1 MRKNFHI
8 KKLYGYLLKTY
19 IPLFLMTFA
28 ICLFLV
34 LMQFLWKYVEDMVG
48 KGLELSVIG
57 EMFLYAALQLIPM
70 ALPLSILLASLM
82 MFGNLGENLELLA
95 IKSAGI
101 SLTKSMIPLI
111 VLIVL
116 ISIGTFFFQNNAMPK
131 IQPKFYSLLI
141 SIRQKSPE
149 LDIPEGVFYKEIQ
162 GYNLYVG
169 KKNRETGMLYDVSI
183 YDISSGFQNMAVIIC
198 DSAEM
203 RMSEDKL
210 SLIFTMHSGQQFQNF
225 IEGAESINSSSEFIP
240 YARESFVSKIMTIS
254 YDDNFNRMEES
265 VLQENESS
273 NYVAKNMTQLKVS
286 IDSMEQF
293 IDSINI
299 SDRKIMKQYTYLSFR
314 NSYPQDKKDSI
325 IQKANTSFAK
335 LKMDSIFAS
344 KNIRVQTSIL
354 QSAYSKADNNGND
367 YLFRS
372 MSKTTTQRNIN
383 RQWIEWHRKFTIP
396 FACLIFFFIGAP
408 LGSIVRKGGLGTPI
422 VISVIL
428 FIIYYILDN
437 IGYKMARD
445 GVWEHWIG
453 MWFSSMILLPLGIF
467 LTYKAMNDSVI
478 LSTDTYVSFF
488 KKLFFIRE
496 RRNYT
501 VKEVVIEEPN
511 YFEIKK
517 LTGELTQEVS
527 VHLHKYEKIGYKT
540 YWMDNGYDE
549 SLISI
554 KTNME
559 NILNQLSNSR
569 KSFIIEKA
577 KEYPIFIKYVRPF
590 KAGSIPTKMLM
601 YAFPIGIVIKLLSL
615 PFEKRINRDL
625 NTILKLNEE
634 LTEIMNNQQNNIAV

>member
-8 KKLYGYLLKTY
+8 KRLYGYLLKTY

-34 LMQFLWKYVEDMVG
+34 LMQFLWKYVEDMIG
-48 KGLELSVIG
+48 KGLGLNVLG

-101 SLTKSMIPLI
+101 SLIKAMAPLI

-149 LDIPEGVFYKEIQ
+149 LDVPEGVFYKEIE
-162 GYNLYVG
+162 GYNLYVD
-169 KKNRETGMLYDVSI
+169 KKNRETGMLYGVSI

-210 SLIFTMHSGQQFQNF
+210 SLIFTMHSGQQFRNF
-225 IEGAESINSSSEFIP
+225 TEGTESVNTSSEFIP
-240 YARESFVSKIMTIS
+240 YARESFVTKTMTIP

-265 VLQENESS
+265 VLQESESS
-273 NYVAKNMTQLKVS
+273 SYVAKNITQLKTS
-286 IDSMEQF
+286 IDSLEQF
-293 IDSINI
+293 IDSVNI
-299 SDRKIMKQYTYLSFR
+299 SDRKIMKNYTYLSFR
-314 NSYPQDKKDSI
+314 NSYPQNARDSLVQLGSTI
-325 IQKANTSFAK
+325 IKPN
-335 LKMDSIFAS
+335 MDSVFAS
-344 KNIRVQTSIL
+344 KEIQIQSSIL
-354 QSAYSKADNNGND
+354 QSAYSKAENNGND

-372 MSKTTTQRNIN
+372 MSKTNTQRNIN

-396 FACLIFFFIGAP
+396 FACLVFFFIGAP

-437 IGYKMARD
+437 VGYKMARD
-445 GVWEHWIG
+445 GVWDHWIG
-453 MWFSSMILLPLGIF
+453 MWFSASVLLPLGIF
-467 LTYKAMNDSVI
+467 LTYKAMTDSVI
-478 LSTDTYVSFF
+478 MSTDTYVSFF
-488 KKLFFIRE
+488 RKLFFIRE
-496 RRNYT
+496 KRNYT
-501 VKEVVIEEPN
+501 IKDVVIEEPN

-517 LTGELTQEVS
+517 STDELTQEVS
-527 VHLHKYEKIGYKT
+527 AHLQQYGKLAYKT
-540 YWMDNGYDE
+540 YWMDSRYDE
-549 SLISI
+549 SLTSI
-554 KTNME
+554 KNNSE

-569 KSFIIEKA
+569 KPVIIEKA
-577 KEYPIFIKYVRPF
+577 KEYPVLIKYVRPF
-590 KAGSIPTKMLM
+590 NAGSALAKAVM
-601 YAFPIGIVIKLLSL
+601 YIFPIGIVLKLISL

-625 NTILKLNEE
+625 NAILKLNEE
-634 LTEIMNNQQNNIAV
+634 LTEIMNNQQRKIAV

>member
-1 MRKNFHI
+1 MRTNFHI
-8 KKLYGYLLKTY
+8 KRLYGYLLKTY

-34 LMQFLWKYVEDMVG
+34 LMQFLWKYVEDMIG
-48 KGLELSVIG
+48 KGLGLNVLG

-101 SLTKSMIPLI
+101 SLIKAMAPLI

-149 LDIPEGVFYKEIQ
+149 LDVPEGVFYKEIE
-162 GYNLYVG
+162 GYNLYVD
-169 KKNRETGMLYDVSI
+169 KKNRETGMLYGVSI

-210 SLIFTMHSGQQFQNF
+210 SLIFTMHSGQQFRNF
-225 IEGAESINSSSEFIP
+225 TEGTESVNTSSEFIP
-240 YARESFVSKIMTIS
+240 YARESFVTKTMTIP

-265 VLQENESS
+265 VLQESESS
-273 NYVAKNMTQLKVS
+273 SYVAKNITQLKTS
-286 IDSMEQF
+286 IDSLEQF
-293 IDSINI
+293 IDSVNI
-299 SDRKIMKQYTYLSFR
+299 SDRKIMKNYTYLSFR
-314 NSYPQDKKDSI
+314 NSYPQNARDSLVQLGSTMI
-325 IQKANTSFAK
+325 KPN
-335 LKMDSIFAS
+335 MDSVFAS
-344 KNIRVQTSIL
+344 KEIQIQSSIL
-354 QSAYSKADNNGND
+354 QSAYSKAENNGND

-372 MSKTTTQRNIN
+372 MSKTNTQRNIN

-396 FACLIFFFIGAP
+396 FACLVFFFIGAP

-437 IGYKMARD
+437 VGYKMARD
-445 GVWEHWIG
+445 GVWDHWIG
-453 MWFSSMILLPLGIF
+453 MWFSASVLLPLGIF
-467 LTYKAMNDSVI
+467 LTYKAMTDSVI
-478 LSTDTYVSFF
+478 MSTDTYVSFF
-488 KKLFFIRE
+488 RKLFFIRE
-496 RRNYT
+496 KRNYT
-501 VKEVVIEEPN
+501 IKDVVIEEPN

-517 LTGELTQEVS
+517 STDELTQEVS
-527 VHLHKYEKIGYKT
+527 AHLQRYGKLAYKT
-540 YWMDNGYDE
+540 YWMDSGYDE
-549 SLISI
+549 SLTSI
-554 KTNME
+554 KNNTE
-559 NILNQLSNSR
+559 SILNQLSNSR
-569 KSFIIEKA
+569 KPVIIEKA
-577 KEYPIFIKYVRPF
+577 KEYPVLIKYVRPF
-590 KAGSIPTKMLM
+590 SAGSALAKAVM
-601 YAFPIGIVIKLLSL
+601 YIFPIGIVLKMISL

-625 NTILKLNEE
+625 NAILKLNEE
-634 LTEIMNNQQNNIAV
+634 LTEIMNNQQRKIAV

>member
-1 MRKNFHI
+1 MRTNFHI
-8 KKLYGYLLKTY
+8 KRLYGYLLKTY

-34 LMQFLWKYVEDMVG
+34 LMQFLWKYVEDMIG
-48 KGLELSVIG
+48 KGLGLNVLG

-101 SLTKSMIPLI
+101 SLIKAMAPLI

-149 LDIPEGVFYKEIQ
+149 LDVPEGVFYKEIE
-162 GYNLYVG
+162 GYNLYVD
-169 KKNRETGMLYDVSI
+169 KKNRETGMLYGVSI

-210 SLIFTMHSGQQFQNF
+210 SLIFTMHSGQQFRNF
-225 IEGAESINSSSEFIP
+225 TEGTESVNTSSEFIP
-240 YARESFVSKIMTIS
+240 YARESFVTKTMTIP

-265 VLQENESS
+265 VLQESESS
-273 NYVAKNMTQLKVS
+273 SYVAKNITQLKTS
-286 IDSMEQF
+286 IDSLEQF
-293 IDSINI
+293 IDSVNI
-299 SDRKIMKQYTYLSFR
+299 SDRKIMKNYTYLSFR
-314 NSYPQDKKDSI
+314 NSYPQNARDSLVQLGSTI
-325 IQKANTSFAK
+325 IKPN
-335 LKMDSIFAS
+335 MDSVFAS
-344 KNIRVQTSIL
+344 KEIQIQSSIL
-354 QSAYSKADNNGND
+354 QSAYSKAENNGND

-372 MSKTTTQRNIN
+372 MSKTNTQRNIN

-396 FACLIFFFIGAP
+396 FACLVFFFIGAP

-437 IGYKMARD
+437 VGYKMARD
-445 GVWEHWIG
+445 GVWDHWIG
-453 MWFSSMILLPLGIF
+453 MWFSASVLLPLGIF
-467 LTYKAMNDSVI
+467 LTYKAMTDSVI
-478 LSTDTYVSFF
+478 MSTDTYVSFF
-488 KKLFFIRE
+488 RKLFFIRE
-496 RRNYT
+496 KRNYT
-501 VKEVVIEEPN
+501 IKDVVIEEPN

-517 LTGELTQEVS
+517 STDELTQEVS
-527 VHLHKYEKIGYKT
+527 AHLQRYGKLAYKT
-540 YWMDNGYDE
+540 YWMDSGYDE
-549 SLISI
+549 SLTSI
-554 KTNME
+554 KNNTE
-559 NILNQLSNSR
+559 SILNQLSNSR
-569 KSFIIEKA
+569 KPVIIEKA
-577 KEYPIFIKYVRPF
+577 KEYPVLIKYVRPF
-590 KAGSIPTKMLM
+590 NAGSALAKAVM
-601 YAFPIGIVIKLLSL
+601 YIFPIGIVLKLISL

-625 NTILKLNEE
+625 NALLKLNEE
-634 LTEIMNNQQNNIAV
+634 LTEIMNNQQRKIAV

>member
-19 IPLFLMTFA
+19 IPLFLMTFV

-48 KGLELSVIG
+48 KGLGLNVIG

-101 SLTKSMIPLI
+101 SLIRAMVPLI

-149 LDIPEGVFYKEIQ
+149 LDVPEGVFYKEIG
-162 GYNLYVG
+162 GYNLYVD
-169 KKNRETGMLYDVSI
+169 KKNRKTGMLYGVSI
-183 YDISSGFQNMAVIIC
+183 YDVSSGFQNMAVIIC

-203 RMSEDKL
+203 RMSQDKL
-210 SLIFTMHSGQQFQNF
+210 SLIFTMHNGQQFQNF
-225 IEGAESINSSSEFIP
+225 TQGTENMNFSTEFIP
-240 YARESFVSKIMTIS
+240 YARESFVTKTMTIP

-265 VLQENESS
+265 VLQESSSS
-273 NYVAKNMTQLKVS
+273 NYVSKNIAELRVS
-286 IDSMEQF
+286 IDSMEQL
-293 IDSINI
+293 IDSVNI
-299 SDRKIMKQYTYLSFR
+299 ADRKIMKQYTYLSFR
-314 NSYPQDKKDSI
+314 NSYPQERKDSI
-325 IQKANTSFAK
+325 IQYATTSVK
-335 LKMDSIFAS
+335 PDMDSIFAS
-344 KNIRVQTSIL
+344 KDIQTQTSIL
-354 QSAYSKADNNGND
+354 QNAYSKADNNGND

-383 RQWIEWHRKFTIP
+383 RQWIEWHTKFTVS

-428 FIIYYILDN
+428 FIIYYILN
-437 IGYKMARD
+437 NVGYKMARD
-445 GVWEHWIG
+445 GVWDHWIG
-453 MWFSSMILLPLGIF
+453 MWFSSMILLPLGVF
-467 LTYKAMNDSVI
+467 LTYKAMTDSVI
-478 LSTDTYVSFF
+478 MSTDTYTSFF

-496 RRNYT
+496 KRNYT
-501 VKEVVIEEPN
+501 IKEVVIEEPN
-511 YFEIKK
+511 YAEVDQSSRA
-517 LTGELTQEVS
+517 LTGEVTG
-527 VHLHKYEKIGYKT
+527 HLQKYSTLGYKT
-540 YWMDNGYDE
+540 YWTDSGYDH
-549 SLISI
+549 SLSSI
-554 KTNME
+554 KNKME
-559 NILNQLSNSR
+559 NMLNQLSNSR
-569 KSFIIEKA
+569 KPVVIEKA
-577 KEYPIFIKYVRPF
+577 KEYPVLIKYVRPF
-590 KAGSIPTKMLM
+590 NAGST
-601 YAFPIGIVIKLLSL
+601 LSGL
-615 PFEKRINRDL
+615 
-625 NTILKLNEE
+625 
-634 LTEIMNNQQNNIAV
+634 

>member
-1 MRKNFHI
+1 MRTNFHI
-8 KKLYGYLLKTY
+8 KRLYGYLLKTY

-34 LMQFLWKYVEDMVG
+34 LMQFLWKYVEDMIG
-48 KGLELSVIG
+48 KGLGLNVLG

-101 SLTKSMIPLI
+101 SLIKAMAPLI

-149 LDIPEGVFYKEIQ
+149 LDVPEGVFYKEIE
-162 GYNLYVG
+162 GYNLYVD
-169 KKNRETGMLYDVSI
+169 KKNRETGMLYGVSI

-210 SLIFTMHSGQQFQNF
+210 SLIFTMHSGQQFRNF
-225 IEGAESINSSSEFIP
+225 TEGTESVNTSSEFIP
-240 YARESFVSKIMTIS
+240 YARESFVTKTMTIP

-265 VLQENESS
+265 VLQESESS
-273 NYVAKNMTQLKVS
+273 SYVAKNITQLKTS
-286 IDSMEQF
+286 IDSLEQF
-293 IDSINI
+293 IDSVNI
-299 SDRKIMKQYTYLSFR
+299 SDRKIMKNYTYLSFR
-314 NSYPQDKKDSI
+314 NSYPQNARDSLVQLGSTMI
-325 IQKANTSFAK
+325 KPN
-335 LKMDSIFAS
+335 MDSVFAS
-344 KNIRVQTSIL
+344 KDIQIQSSIL
-354 QSAYSKADNNGND
+354 QSAYSKAENNGND

-372 MSKTTTQRNIN
+372 MSKTNTQRNIN

-396 FACLIFFFIGAP
+396 FACLVFFFIGAP

-437 IGYKMARD
+437 VGYKMARD
-445 GVWEHWIG
+445 GVWDHWIG
-453 MWFSSMILLPLGIF
+453 MWFSASVLLPLGIF
-467 LTYKAMNDSVI
+467 LTYKAMTDSVI
-478 LSTDTYVSFF
+478 MSTDTYVSFF
-488 KKLFFIRE
+488 RKLFFIRE
-496 RRNYT
+496 KRNYT
-501 VKEVVIEEPN
+501 IKDVVIEEPN

-517 LTGELTQEVS
+517 STDELTQEVS
-527 VHLHKYEKIGYKT
+527 AHLQRYGKLAYKT
-540 YWMDNGYDE
+540 YWMDSGYDE
-549 SLISI
+549 SLTSI
-554 KTNME
+554 KNNSE

-569 KSFIIEKA
+569 KPVIIEKA
-577 KEYPIFIKYVRPF
+577 KEYPVLIKYVRPF
-590 KAGSIPTKMLM
+590 NAGSALAKAVM
-601 YAFPIGIVIKLLSL
+601 YIFPIGIVLKLISL

-625 NTILKLNEE
+625 NALLKLNEE
-634 LTEIMNNQQNNIAV
+634 LTEIMNNQQSKIAV